1 MSKVLIVIGSARK
14 GRVAD
19 TISGYV
25 QAELATLE
33 NISVTIADLKEIDLP
48 FFDNES
54 SPLSPGYVIANPKVL
69 AWSQMVQAA
78 DSIIFITPEYNHA
91 MTAIQKNALDSLGVE
106 WDKKS
111 VTVVAY
117 GWSGGSLAV
126 ANFQVVAGNLKADIK
141 PSFSELRFM
150 KDLNPDGSLLD
161 ETSVTAQI
169 KATINEILSSPHS
182 LLPSLQAYGIVSS

>member
-1 MSKVLIVIGSARK
+1 MSKILIVIGSARK

-19 TISGYV
+19 IVSGYV
-25 QAELATLE
+25 QAELASHE
-33 NISVTIADLKEIDLP
+33 NVTITIADLKEIDLP

-54 SPLSPGYVIANPKVL
+54 APLSPDYVIINPNVM

-78 DSIIFITPEYNHA
+78 DSLIFITPEYNHA

-106 WDKKS
+106 WDKKP

-126 ANFQVVAGNLKADIK
+126 ANFQEVAGNLKTNIK
-141 PSFSELRFM
+141 TSFSELLFS

-161 ETSVTAQI
+161 EASVTSQI
-169 KATINEILSSPHS
+169 KATINEIL
-182 LLPSLQAYGIVSS
+182 